1 MADQHPLV
9 GFVLRG
15 RYRIIERHG
24 AAGTA
29 AALFRAVR
37 LDDGGEVMVR
47 ILAPAA
53 LSDADAD
60 SSDAGRLAGF
70 ELEQERIAEAAHPT
84 LVTPLDYGVVTI
96 RGVRCA
102 FTVVPYFERGNL
114 REVLDRGRRLS
125 ASQALVVG
133 LDACRALR
141 QLHSHGVVHGDVRP
155 ANLYLTPEGK
165 VRLDVTG
172 RRRGAGTEGLSL
184 EQARYASPEVAVGEV
199 ASERSD
205 VYSLAMTLLEAITG
219 ETPFEGE
226 SVAITLSNRVGRL
239 LPVSA
244 DLGPIAALIERA
256 GRPDPAERFDPLEF
270 GRALASIAPKLPR
283 PEPIGERATVSFAE
297 VLETGRISVLP
308 PPADRP
314 TPPDERP
321 TTPSVMPPTSL
332 ADTAPVPAPSQPVAL
347 DESTPKE
354 TTRVVVP
361 SDVTIDASG
370 EPLEVSGP
378 RRRGGRRW
386 SILVLVGVLVAAGA
400 IVASQTILRPSHVI
414 PDVIGMPEGEARNL
428 LAPFDFVIEVRAE
441 RSDVAAA
448 GTVLAT
454 DPAPG
459 ASLRQGSRI
468 LLVVAEGATLAV
480 LPDVGGLPVDEVR
493 ALLEGLGLVAT
504 FTEAESEEI
513 DAGFAISWVVPE
525 QPGLA
530 PGDEVLKG
538 TTLEVVVST
547 GPTPREVP
555 LIVGLTVDEAKALL
569 DPLGLKLAPTE
580 PKKSNAAAEGLIAEQ
595 SPPPGELVPR
605 GSSIAFAVSL
615 GPDLVELPYIVG
627 NNFSIVE
634 TRLQEA
640 GFVIGEVTGRK
651 QNRLQR
657 ALIGGQE
664 VSNGDLVPRGATV
677 DLVFP

>member
-15 RYRIIERHG
+15 RYRITERHG
-24 AAGTA
+24 AAGMA
-29 AALFRAVR
+29 AALFRAERV
-37 LDDGGEVMVR
+37 DDGEAVMVR

-53 LSDADAD
+53 LSEFDGDP
-60 SSDAGRLAGF
+60 SDTARLAGF
-70 ELEQERIAEAAHPT
+70 EAEQERIAAVAHST
-84 LVTPLDYGVVTI
+84 LVTPLDFGVATI

-102 FTVVPYFERGNL
+102 FTVVPFFERGSL

-141 QLHSHGVVHGDVRP
+141 RMHEGGIVHGDVRP
-155 ANLYLTPEGK
+155 ANLYFATGGK
-165 VRLDVTG
+165 VLLDVTG
-172 RRRGAGTEGLSL
+172 RRGGTGVEGLSL
-184 EQARYASPEVAVGEV
+184 EQARYASPEVAVGER

-219 ETPFEGE
+219 ETPFEGD

-270 GRALASIAPKLPR
+270 GRALTSIAPKLPR

-297 VLETGRISVLP
+297 VLETGSQAIVPPSPTPAIETPAPVAELAVD
-308 PPADRP
+308 PPAD
-314 TPPDERP
+314 
-321 TTPSVMPPTSL
+321 
-332 ADTAPVPAPSQPVAL
+332 PVAP
-347 DESTPKE
+347 DDSTPKE
-354 TTRVVVP
+354 TTRVPVP
-361 SDVTIDASG
+361 SEVLIDSSG
-370 EPLEVSGP
+370 EPLEVTAP

-386 SILVLVGVLVAAGA
+386 SLLLLLGVVVAAGA

-428 LAPFDFVIEVRAE
+428 LAPFDFTIEIRAE

-454 DPAPG
+454 DPASG
-459 ASLRQGSRI
+459 SSLREGSRL
-468 LLVVAEGATLAV
+468 LLVVAEGARLAV
-480 LPDVGGLPVDEVR
+480 LPDLSGVAVDEVGR
-493 ALLEGLGLVAT
+493 ILEDLGLVAT

-513 DAGFAISWVVPE
+513 EAGFAISWVVPE

-555 LIVGLTVDEAKALL
+555 LIVGLTVDEAKAIL

-595 SPPPGELVPR
+595 SPPPGEKVPR
-605 GSSIAFAVSL
+605 GSSIVFAVSL
-615 GPDLVELPYIVG
+615 GPDLVELPFIVG

-634 TRLQEA
+634 PRLEEA

-651 QNRLQR
+651 QNRLQK